1 MLSIGAACRGFP
13 VCGCW
18 TQKGKC
24 RYYNVKGENTMT
36 NKEKNSTK
44 MNTKIWYLDNIRF
57 ILAIFV
63 VAWHAA
69 NAYIGTGWTVTETD
83 TSSVVY
89 GLKTF
94 FDAITMPL
102 FFYISGY
109 FALASIKKRGSAS
122 FLKAKVKTIVIPWLL
137 VVSFLTPLIYM
148 LGKIA
153 THSLNTGYFDV
164 WKGHMYRLLQFDF
177 GVITDGFYQR
187 YMWFLSV
194 LFTLHV
200 IFAMMYYISQ
210 KWFNKDLTSLQGR
223 VFTKRSTLTF
233 VAQVACF
240 TLFPMMAVILSI
252 MMFTD
257 SSDPETFF
265 SVFNVIQFQA
275 SRLPIY
281 IVYFILGILTCR
293 NSWFERGLF
302 KNRTLWNTLFAVTG
316 VIYLSLM
323 NVFANSLP
331 EEAFGFLFVLS
342 INFFIVSTLGFAL
355 SNAKVYLDT
364 PLLGNGEITSHAYN
378 IYILHYIP
386 VHLMQ
391 LAFLSFMSIPLLVKF
406 MCVTVIG
413 LVVSLV
419 TSQYVLKP
427 YPKLTVAIGIISTL
441 VTFVIIH

>member
-1 MLSIGAACRGFP
+1 
-13 VCGCW
+13 
-18 TQKGKC
+18 
-24 RYYNVKGENTMT
+24 MT
-36 NKEKNSTK
+36 NKEKHTPK
-44 MNTKIWYLDNIRF
+44 GMNTKIWYLDNIRF

-69 NAYIGTGWTVTETD
+69 NAYIGTGWTVTETQ

-109 FALASIKKRGSAS
+109 FALSSIKKRGSAS
-122 FLKAKVKTIVIPWLL
+122 FLKTKVKTIAIPWILGLL
-137 VVSFLTPLIYM
+137 LITPVIDLI
-148 LGKIA
+148 GKIS
-153 THSLNTGYFDV
+153 THSLNAGYFDV
-164 WKGHMYRLLQFDF
+164 WKWHMHRMVQCNF
-177 GVITDGFYQR
+177 GIITDGFYQR

-200 IFAMMYYISQ
+200 IFAMIYHISR
-210 KWFNKDLTSLQGR
+210 KWFNKDLTSLQAR

-233 VAQVACF
+233 VAKIACL
-240 TLFPMMAVILSI
+240 TLFPMMAVLLSI
-252 MMFTD
+252 IFFTD
-257 SSDPETFF
+257 SPDPESFF

-281 IVYFILGILTCR
+281 IVYFILGILTLR

-302 KNRTLWNTLFAVTG
+302 SNRKLWNTVFAVTG
-316 VIYLSLM
+316 VIYLSVM

-331 EEAFGFLFVLS
+331 EEAFGFLFTLS

-364 PLLGNGEITSHAYN
+364 PLLGNGEISSHAYN

-386 VHLMQ
+386 VHFMQ
-391 LAFLSFMSIPLLVKF
+391 LALLNLMSIPLLVKF

-413 LVVSLV
+413 LISSLV
-419 TSQYVLKP
+419 ISHYAVKP
-427 YPKLTVAIGIISTL
+427 YPKLTVAIGIILTL
-441 VTFVIIH
+441 VMFVTIH